1 VRIYSQDLMTNS
13 RHGQFDDVVIF
24 ISTVMV
30 LPVNSINQHCL
41 GIHVFFCSTQ
51 FKCLS
56 PRSTM
61 WHHLWVGKSS
71 ISEISPAALG
81 QWLKTSD
88 VLVLK
93 LALKHVG
100 ANSNWCPILSHK
112 ECHHA
117 TLYPC
122 SLRFWS
128 FILTA
133 KRLVRWKNKSTSQF
147 HLIPVIWI
155 LQDHN
160 LSAGSVLN

>member
-1 VRIYSQDLMTNS
+1 MMLWFWYQPSWFCLLMLSTNIVWV
-13 RHGQFDDVVIF
+13 F
-24 ISTVMV
+24 M
-30 LPVNSINQHCL
+30 C
-41 GIHVFFCSTQ
+41 FFCSTQ